1 LINKILKPDILNLLN
16 DRIVPGTVIVF
27 DEMYPWNDLEQYD
40 LWEQGEF
47 QALGEWLR
55 NHQRAF
61 RPLYRNEHQQCS
73 IEVIS

>member
-1 LINKILKPDILNLLN
+1 
-16 DRIVPGTVIVF
+16 VF

-47 QALGEWLR
+47 QALGEWLG

-73 IEVIS
+73 IEVVV